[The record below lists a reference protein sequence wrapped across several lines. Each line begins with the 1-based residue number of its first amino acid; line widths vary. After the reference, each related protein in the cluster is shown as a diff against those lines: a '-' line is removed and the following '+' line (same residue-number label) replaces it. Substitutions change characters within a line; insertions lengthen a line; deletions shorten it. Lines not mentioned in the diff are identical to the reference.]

1 MPDKKSNFS
10 TPNRKAQAVVLAQIQ
25 LCSGLFLKYTNNRV
39 LPSIF
44 TAELN

>member
-1 MPDKKSNFS
+1 MADKNSNFS
-10 TPNRKAQAVVLAQIQ
+10 TPNLKAQAVVLAQIQ
-25 LCSGLFLKYTNNRV
+25 LSSGLFVKYTNNRV